1 MPKVRLDHI
10 CKYVNYIWSHN
21 SNIRRGKKM
30 NNKQINCLSAIFGI
44 FLISIF
50 AGCVNKEQSISQN
63 VFTFAAGSGEYPP
76 FNFRENGEIK
86 GFDLDIGLALSEK
99 MGVKANP
106 VTNKWESIIPG
117 LEAKKYDAII
127 GSMTI
132 TDARKQTVSFTKPYY
147 RSGAAIFTMKNN
159 TDIKSVSD
167 LKGKI
172 IGAIKQSTYEGYA
185 KNYSNDVRG
194 YTSDIDALNDLTTG
208 RIDAVIT
215 DKFVGLPIVQKG
227 TLDIKFVT
235 VMQAE
240 EIGIAVRKDDTALL
254 GKLNNALDAI
264 IADGTYAKISNK
276 WFGENILYTNKT

>member
-1 MPKVRLDHI
+1 M
-10 CKYVNYIWSHN
+10 
-21 SNIRRGKKM
+21 NIGQT
-30 NNKQINCLSAIFGI
+30 NWYLASAIIGI
-44 FLISIF
+44 FLVSIF
-50 AGCVNKEQSISQN
+50 AGCVSKQQPTENTSAN
-63 VFTFAAGSGEYPP
+63 VLTFAAGSGEYPP
-76 FNFRENGEIK
+76 FNFIENGEIK

-132 TDARKQTVSFTKPYY
+132 TDARRQIVSFTKPYY
-147 RSGAAIFTMKNN
+147 RSGATIFTMKNN

-172 IGAIKQSTYEGYA
+172 IGVVKQSSYQDYA

-194 YTSDIDALNDLTTG
+194 YTSDIDALNDLPSG

-215 DKFVGLPIVQKG
+215 DKFVGLPIIQKG
-227 TLDIKFVT
+227 TLDIKLVAN
-235 VMQAE
+235 VQSE
-240 EIGIAVRKDDTALL
+240 EIGIAVRKEDTALL
-254 GKLNNALDAI
+254 GKLNNALDEI
-264 IADGTYAKISNK
+264 IADGTYDKISNK
-276 WFGENILYTNKT
+276 WFGESILYTNKTQIK